1 MTSAVPRRRPIAD
14 AAPATGKAGFTTFIF
29 VCAMVASI
37 ALIPNGTSSALSLEG
52 GKQVVDN
59 ARVTVWDVTW
69 PSGHGAAQRHSND
82 TVTVAL
88 TDGPVR
94 IVDITGVEKTITRNI
109 GDVQFETRGQ
119 GHRADAV
126 GAAVPRDI
134 VIELKDVRV
143 APLPNTTKYPNAFPR
158 PGSKKLLENN
168 RIIVWDYTWLPGVPT
183 PMHFHDKDVVVTYL
197 ATGVIASTTPDGQV
211 VNNTN
216 NFGFS
221 KWNARDRTHTE
232 SLINGKGR
240 AVIVELK

>member
-1 MTSAVPRRRPIAD
+1 
-14 AAPATGKAGFTTFIF
+14 
-29 VCAMVASI
+29 
-37 ALIPNGTSSALSLEG
+37 
-52 GKQVVDN
+52 
-59 ARVTVWDVTW
+59 
-69 PSGHGAAQRHSND
+69 
-82 TVTVAL
+82 L

-94 IVDITGVEKTITRNI
+94 IVDITGAEKTITRKI

-119 GHRADAV
+119 GHREDSV

-143 APLPNTTKYPNAFPR
+143 APLANTTKYPNAFPR
-158 PGSKKLLENN
+158 PGSKKVLENN

-197 ATGVIASTTPDGQV
+197 ETGEIASTTLDRQV

-216 NFGFS
+216 NFGFA

-232 SLINGKGR
+232 SLVSGKGR